1 MLKIMLVFHQNNHD
15 WFNGVVNS
23 STSNLF
29 GGNLSLIKPIKV
41 FIFFIFLFLVGTTFF
56 LILLIKPHRGGF
68 LVPISI
74 IDYEDMT
81 ISSSG
86 SFRSLRL
93 NLSTFQNKF
102 SLNLFPGISSTL
114 QKEKD
119 ILDFLVKKNKT
130 CIHDNIVFR
139 IDGRALPSGEGDI
152 ILLPS
157 DYGTSSTVNGIELS
171 EILCLIMEF
180 PCKNR
185 LVLIDVMAPWNN
197 IGHGALLW
205 DLGLE
210 INKSLE
216 LAKSRFKIKNG
227 ISAESVSFHM
237 FCASGEESFS
247 RQLGVSDTLFYDQI
261 YQTLDYLV
269 LRKIADFQ
277 GFLTLKN
284 ITKKVISEINMKSL
298 QVFGESQNPF
308 FVGWGKEFQLV
319 EPKNNIET
327 GGGDLISSFYWPEE
341 YTKAWIYFQ
350 QLKEQ
355 KGYEKSPKIM
365 SSILTTLLN
374 FQNTWVVSN
383 LDQNLLKSFNSD
395 IKYYSDLMI
404 EVDKNNNK
412 LTNLVSVGDMYSRF
426 TDIELK
432 KYRVLLN
439 STFGN
444 LKSEKDDV
452 LLQSLKS
459 KEFITAIEKLAP
471 VELEF
476 LMLDSIIE
484 SSNFNFFSISSIL
497 DFIYK
502 HHKDLLAIET
512 FGLNRYVAIS
522 KIYPEFKDIN
532 FCKTLL
538 RSRIECSKLF
548 YVFFKN
554 ELMFNGMRKSMDSL
568 DKGDW
573 LLEHGGGREM
583 SKIISFYEEAEKT
596 SKLTFEAS
604 KSLQKAV
611 TLFDSSL
618 IELFHATESAFPAT
632 IVLFPVLD
640 KLEKLGKYVLKCEI
654 EMENFPSLPST
665 IFDDKNINDK
675 LSIFIYNT
683 DLIVS
688 PFELELNIL
697 KKRINDDIIPSILKN
712 DGSSFL
718 DQAFIPDRFGAHI
731 TVFADSNNLFKIFNL
746 ISKKVN
752 GLKDFVNFQS
762 NYSSKSDILNRLD
775 LYKKND
781 LSFLRYNLILVHIS
795 LMRSIGLDSLADKLS
810 FSLKKIDPSKSRSK
824 NWDDLIK
831 LLPRIYFSEL
841 NILESSL
848 NFSVRDRLNYIFRR
862 SNYNPFMNT
871 QLTKTKQR
879 LDHHLIMVE
888 NVLNNRY
895 QHGLDGDFCLKIIQD
910 IASYSLPL
918 VPVQR
923 FMPQGDMSVI
933 IFENNKYEVQRNFS
947 FSGTVLSNTIPKI
960 ELIEKSDSK
969 FKFLLGNVIF
979 QKIPES
985 KQFKIIG
992 KINISLL
999 ENDPVIFPF
1008 YSSLLLKISYDSQSD
1023 YFNIPVFIKPN
1034 KPELELIFRK
1044 INGDLFED
1052 NFKSRTLLEGE
1063 KYSIFVRNNSLK
1075 PREAYVKISSGANKL
1090 ILADSKVLCPD
1101 NVEVSVVF
1109 KPKTPPV
1116 KTDSSFSLDF
1126 SSHDKIFIE
1135 ISDNLKPSNIYQ
1147 QRLFSPSIIDPTDY
1161 LLVQDAKYYPANLP
1175 LNKNPSIR
1183 FNLRSQNNSL
1193 SPQPFV
1199 DLNVNQ
1205 SKTPSFKSGTGA
1217 TSLFLKSDNSVELFL
1232 KDIIF
1237 DYNLPD
1243 KGEVYLNVDNFRR
1256 CFRYGFNTNPFGSP
1270 YSLNL
1275 IKKYEV
1281 RFSGDFNFS
1290 DQKFLSFPIE
1300 TDGGSLGSTIEIGLF
1315 DDKSTSTFPKDFSRA
1330 ELHTSFLSVRNNSFK
1345 LLQKPGE
1352 GPFSLF
1358 SFVDDW
1364 KINWDVSGSIGKKVI
1379 HAVMRNDKGEVI
1391 SRSSKNIVVDFS
1403 PPKLL
1408 NFKVLS
1414 DLVVPGK
1421 NLRFSIN
1428 ASDQESGISKITSS
1442 FSKAG
1447 VEKSVLVEIPIV
1459 KNEDFLDQFVGSFLV
1474 PSDLKSPIEISI
1486 TAFNG
1491 LGRSSIL
1498 TKSIQLSGVTSVPV
1512 VTSIKGVVK
1521 EGGRLQPGLVVTLYD
1536 AKSKKSNIVTSNE
1549 NGEFVFEQLEPL
1561 SYKIS
1566 VEKLSSSRT
1575 ATKIVDLKLGQT
1587 VDVILE
1593 LLQ

>member
-1 MLKIMLVFHQNNHD
+1 MQVFNQNNHD
-15 WFNGVVNS
+15 WFNGVAKAS
-23 STSNLF
+23 ISYHF
-29 GGNLSLIKPIKV
+29 DGIFRFIKPFKIFV
-41 FIFFIFLFLVGTTFF
+41 FFIFLLLIGFTFF
-56 LILLIKPHRGGF
+56 LILLVRFHRGGF

-74 IDYEDMT
+74 INYED
-81 ISSSG
+81 ISISNSG
-86 SFRSLRL
+86 SLRIYL
-93 NLSTFQNKF
+93 NTFQNKF
-102 SLNLFPGISSTL
+102 SLNLFPGLSSTL
-114 QKEKD
+114 QTEKD
-119 ILDFLVKKNKT
+119 ILDFLIKKNKV
-130 CIHDNIVFR
+130 CIHENIVFR

-157 DYGTSSTVNGIELS
+157 NYGTSSTVNGIELS

-185 LVLIDVMAPWNN
+185 LLLIDIMAPWNN

-216 LAKSRFKIKNG
+216 LAKSKFKIKNG
-227 ISAESVSFHM
+227 VSADSVNFHM
-237 FCASGEESFS
+237 FCASGEGSFS

-261 YQTLDYLV
+261 YQTLDNLI
-269 LRKIADFQ
+269 LRKMGDFP

-284 ITKKVISEINMKSL
+284 ITKKVISEINKKSL
-298 QVFGESQNPF
+298 QVFGVSQNPF
-308 FVGWGKEFQLV
+308 FVGWGKEFQFV
-319 EPKNNIET
+319 EPIKNIET
-327 GGGDLISSFYWPEE
+327 GGGDLIPTFIWPEE
-341 YTKAWIYFQ
+341 YTKAWIYFL

-365 SSILTTLLN
+365 FSILSTLLN
-374 FQNTWVVSN
+374 FQNAWIVSN

-426 TDIELK
+426 TEIDLK
-432 KYRVLLN
+432 KYRVLFN

-452 LLQSLKS
+452 FLQSLKS
-459 KEFITAIEKLAP
+459 KEFNTAIEKLSP

-476 LMLDSIIE
+476 LLLDSIIE
-484 SSNFNFFSISSIL
+484 SSNFNFYSINSIL

-512 FGLNRYVAIS
+512 FGLNRYVTIS
-522 KIYPEFKDIN
+522 KIYPEFKDIT

-538 RSRIECSKLF
+538 RSRIECNKLF
-548 YVFFKN
+548 YVLFKN

-573 LLEHGGGREM
+573 LFENGGSGQM

-596 SKLTFEAS
+596 SKLTFVAS
-604 KSLQKAV
+604 KFLQKAV
-611 TLFDSSL
+611 TLLDGSL

-632 IVLFPVLD
+632 VILFPVLD
-640 KLEKLGKYVLKCEI
+640 KLEKLGKYVLKCEL
-654 EMENFPSLPST
+654 EMENFPSQPST

-675 LSIFIYNT
+675 LSEFIYNT

-688 PFELELNIL
+688 PFESELNIL
-697 KKRINDDIIPSILKN
+697 KNLINDDIIPSILN
-712 DGSSFL
+712 SDGSSFL
-718 DQAFIPDRFGAHI
+718 EQAFIPGKFGAHI
-731 TVFADSNNLFKIFNL
+731 PVFADSKNLFKYFDFM
-746 ISKKVN
+746 SKKVN
-752 GLKDFVNFQS
+752 VLKDFVNLQS
-762 NYSSKSDILNRLD
+762 DYSSKSDNLNRLD
-775 LYKKND
+775 LYKKNN

-810 FSLKKIDPSKSRSK
+810 FSLKKIDPSKPRSK
-824 NWDDLIK
+824 NWDDLIR
-831 LLPRIYFSEL
+831 LLPRIYFSDL
-841 NILESSL
+841 NIIESSL

-862 SNYNPFMNT
+862 SSYNISSNT

-895 QHGLDGDFCLKIIQD
+895 QYGLDGDFCLKIIQD

-923 FMPQGDMSVI
+923 FIPKGDMSVI
-933 IFENNKYEVQRNFS
+933 TFENNNYEVQRNFS
-947 FSGTVLSNTIPKI
+947 FSGSVLSSTVPKI
-960 ELIEKSDSK
+960 ELIEKNDSK
-969 FKFLLGNVIF
+969 FSFLLDNVISE
-979 QKIPES
+979 KIPDS
-985 KQFKIIG
+985 NHYKITG

-999 ENDPVIFPF
+999 KNDSVIVPF
-1008 YSSLLLKISYDSQSD
+1008 YSSLLLKITYDSMSD
-1023 YFNIPVFIKPN
+1023 YFNIPVLFKPN

-1044 INGDLFED
+1044 INGDLLED
-1052 NFKSRTLLEGE
+1052 NFKSRTLFEGE
-1063 KYSIFVRNNSLK
+1063 KYLIFVRNNSLK

-1090 ILADSKVLCPD
+1090 FLADSKVLCPD
-1101 NVEVSVVF
+1101 NVEVPVVF

-1116 KTDSSFSLDF
+1116 KTDASFSLNF

-1135 ISDNLKPSNIYQ
+1135 ISDNLKPGNIYQ
-1147 QRLFSPSIIDPTDY
+1147 QRFFSPSIIDPTDY
-1161 LLVQDAKYYPANLP
+1161 LFVQDAKYYPTNLP
-1175 LNKNPSIR
+1175 SNKKPSIR

-1199 DLNVNQ
+1199 DLSVNQ

-1217 TSLFLKSDNSVELFL
+1217 TSLFLKSENSVELFL

-1243 KGEVYLNVDNFRR
+1243 TGEVNLNVDNYKRS
-1256 CFRYGFNTNPFGSP
+1256 FRYGFNANPFGSP

-1275 IKKYEV
+1275 IKKNEI

-1290 DQKFLSFPIE
+1290 DQKILTFPIE
-1300 TDGGSLGSTIEIGLF
+1300 SDGGTLNSIIEVGLF
-1315 DDKSTSTFPKDFSRA
+1315 DDQSGPFPKDFSRA
-1330 ELHTSFLSVRNNSFK
+1330 ELHTLFSSVRNKNFK
-1345 LLQKPGE
+1345 LSQKLGE
-1352 GPFSLF
+1352 DFFTLF
-1358 SFVDDW
+1358 SFIDDW
-1364 KINWDVSGSIGKKVI
+1364 KIHWDVSGSVGKKVI
-1379 HAVMRNDKGEVI
+1379 HAVMRNVNGDVI

-1403 PPKLL
+1403 SPRLFS
-1408 NFKVLS
+1408 FKILS

-1421 NLRFSIN
+1421 TVRFAIN
-1428 ASDQESGISKITSS
+1428 ASDQESGISKIFSS
-1442 FSKAG
+1442 FSKSG
-1447 VEKSVLVEIPIV
+1447 VDKSILTDIPLV
-1459 KNEDFLDQFVGSFLV
+1459 KSEDFPDQFIGSFFV
-1474 PSDLKSPIEISI
+1474 PSDLKSPIDISI
-1486 TAFNG
+1486 TALNV
-1491 LGRSSIL
+1491 LGRSSVL
-1498 TKSIQLSGVTSVPV
+1498 TKTIQLSGVTSVPV

-1536 AKSKKSNIVTSNE
+1536 AKSKKSIFGTTDD
-1549 NGEFVFEQLEPL
+1549 NGEFIFDKLEPL
-1561 SYKIS
+1561 NYKIS
-1566 VEKLSSSRT
+1566 VEKPSSLRT
-1575 ATKIVDLKLGQT
+1575 ATKFVDLKIGQT
-1587 VDVILE
+1587 VDVFLE